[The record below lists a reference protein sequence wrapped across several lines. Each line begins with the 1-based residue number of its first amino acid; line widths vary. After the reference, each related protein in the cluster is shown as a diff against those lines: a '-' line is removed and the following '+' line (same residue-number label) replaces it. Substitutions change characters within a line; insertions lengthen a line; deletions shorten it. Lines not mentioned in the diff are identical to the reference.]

1 MIAGMIDEDVFA
13 IQRFYPQVYL
23 ACHAD
28 HVRASSTKWRL
39 SSHDSTILAHL
50 DPDHGISPRELQRHL
65 GVAASSV
72 SASLKR
78 LARLGYLTNEP
89 ADGDRRKREI
99 RLTET
104 GREALADTSVLDTGR
119 LTELL
124 ARLSPD
130 ERRTA
135 VRGLELLAIAARRL
149 EEPVA

>member
-1 MIAGMIDEDVFA
+1 MIAGMSDEDVFA

-28 HVRASSTKWRL
+28 HVRAASTTWRL

-50 DPDHGISPRELQRHL
+50 DTDHGVSPRDLQRHL
-65 GVAASSV
+65 QVAPSSV

-89 ADGDRRKREI
+89 STADRRKREI
-99 RLTET
+99 RLTAT
-104 GREALADTSVLDTGR
+104 GREALADTSVLDTAK

-124 ARLSPD
+124 ALLSPD

-135 VRGLELLAIAARRL
+135 VRGLELLAGAARRL
-149 EEPVA
+149 EESVA